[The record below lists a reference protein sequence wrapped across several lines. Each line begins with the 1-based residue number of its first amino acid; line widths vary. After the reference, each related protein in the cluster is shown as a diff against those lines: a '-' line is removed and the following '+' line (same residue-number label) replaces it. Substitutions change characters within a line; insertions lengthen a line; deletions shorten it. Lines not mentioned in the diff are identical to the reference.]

1 MSPHGSKSRHFT
13 TDGTEWGEL
22 QFSGVLVVI
31 VITRHCGR
39 LLDAFITAA
48 TATLHK
54 RPAERFAETEQENWG
69 NAGLKEQ
76 KELTNEMEEV
86 HSLSRDPCRHVG
98 SHDVA
103 NVFRN
108 NAKSI

>member
-1 MSPHGSKSRHFT
+1 MSPHGGKSRHFA

-22 QFSGVLVVI
+22 QFCGVLIVI
-31 VITRHCGR
+31 VITRHCGK
-39 LLDAFITAA
+39 LLDALITAA

-54 RPAERFAETEQENWG
+54 GPAERFTETEQENWG
-69 NAGLKEQ
+69 NTGLKEQ

-86 HSLSRDPCRHVG
+86 HSLSRDPCGHVG
-98 SHDVA
+98 SHNVA

-108 NAKSI
+108 DAKFI